1 MSKMLAELIVT
12 LSEHYDPVPSE
23 MVERFK
29 FNSRVQRVSK
39 SVVDSIAEVTNQV
52 LQLWKIFRYNSV

>member
-29 FNSRVQRVSK
+29 FYSRVQRVSK

-52 LQLWKIFRYNSV
+52 L